1 MSMTRLIEY
10 DCDDIVDPE
19 LICPICHLPFTD
31 PHVAKCG
38 HTFCIGCITF
48 WDEDYCPSPS
58 CEDNWTKVD
67 IKPITAKFVHNM
79 LNRIQVNCKACG
91 QKWLRRDQFELHR
104 EQDCPKEL
112 IYCKALAY
120 ECPWMGFREERLKSS
135 GINDQTVKLL
145 MNVLKNDNNTLETLN
160 LSMNNDLTDACL
172 NYVVEM
178 LEYNQSI
185 RRISFLYCNISME
198 AQNDFETK
206 ISKRKDVSIYF
217 VPKWQRHDA
226 KLSIGEQF
234 VFL

>member
-1 MSMTRLIEY
+1 MMTQEKEYLEMSDEFDENKMNIKLYDYPDINFSSSSMSTTMLIKY

-91 QKWLRRDQFELHR
+91 QKMATTR
-104 EQDCPKEL
+104 
-112 IYCKALAY
+112 
-120 ECPWMGFREERLKSS
+120 
-135 GINDQTVKLL
+135 
-145 MNVLKNDNNTLETLN
+145 
-160 LSMNNDLTDACL
+160 
-172 NYVVEM
+172 
-178 LEYNQSI
+178 SI
-185 RRISFLYCNISME
+185 
-198 AQNDFETK
+198 
-206 ISKRKDVSIYF
+206 
-217 VPKWQRHDA
+217 
-226 KLSIGEQF
+226 
-234 VFL
+234 